1 MTAYKPQDALAHW
14 TVQDMLRQCL
24 TSGRMV
30 EVVYRDSAGQVC
42 IAHDVIRDLFNRAG
56 PGLYSARAGRVA
68 EPGSRAH
75 DRRSAALLKL
85 RLTKG

>member
-24 TSGRMV
+24 ISGRMV

-56 PGLYSARAGRVA
+56 RDFILLGR
-68 EPGSRAH
+68 G
-75 DRRSAALLKL
+75 ALLSL
-85 RLTKG
+85 DHVLTIDGLPPCSSCG

>member
-42 IAHDVIRDLFNRAG
+42 IAMMSSGTCSTGPDGTLFCSG
-56 PGLYSARAGRVA
+56 GARC
-68 EPGSRAH
+68 
-75 DRRSAALLKL
+75 
-85 RLTKG
+85 